1 MWFYATAA
9 AEHGRRVNISKARG
23 DQSGYLMDAQNVY
36 HNWHGR
42 TPPSLIG
49 ERNRMPIYAAYLA
62 LFYHP
67 SMSDPEHFEV
77 GKLAN
82 IYLSL
87 ALLLLL
93 GFVFWRHLPP
103 LVAINLTGIV
113 TFGWFIFKA
122 GYTQSE
128 LLFYTLFFLA
138 FLACWHLMRAA
149 PGARMIWLAGIAG
162 TLCGL
167 AYLTKAAV
175 PPFLA
180 IFSASFAG
188 QSVMS
193 PRTAQSGA
201 GRRLG
206 AILWAGVAGLV
217 FAIVFLAVLSPYLAT
232 NKRVF
237 GRYFYNVNSTFYV
250 WYDDWA
256 SASVGV
262 RLHGDGHQWPDV
274 PASEMP
280 SGSRYWREHTV
291 RQIAER
297 VRSGME
303 DMAIVSYRTY
313 DYLGYVIL
321 YSAMLLTLAA
331 TRWRLFKRMVLDH
344 AWLSM
349 FLLAYGTLYFFA
361 TAFYFP
367 ISGTGTGRFLI
378 AHLLP
383 FFFVLSHV
391 LARSRMKDIEWSL
404 GPVRV
409 GVPAFH
415 RLVLI
420 VLVLDVTFRTY
431 PRLMT
436 TYGGF

>member
-9 AEHGRRVNISKARG
+9 AEHGRRINISKARG
-23 DQSGYLMDAQNVY
+23 DQSGYLWDAQNVY

-42 TPPSLIG
+42 QPRMLIG
-49 ERNRMPIYAAYLA
+49 ERNRMPVYAAYLA
-62 LFYHP
+62 LFYNP
-67 SMSDPEHFEV
+67 SMSDPEYFEV
-77 GKLAN
+77 GRIAN

-87 ALLLLL
+87 GLLVIL
-93 GFVFWRHLPP
+93 GLVLARHLPA

-113 TFGWFIFKA
+113 TFGWFIYKA

-128 LLFYTLFFLA
+128 LLFYTFFFLA
-138 FLACWHLMRAA
+138 FLVCWHMLRAPA
-149 PGARMIWLAGIAG
+149 GRRLLWLACLGGA
-162 TLCGL
+162 L
-167 AYLTKAAV
+167 AALAHLTKAAV

-180 IFSASFAG
+180 LFGLAFAG
-188 QSVMS
+188 RWIYPPGGIPTSGS
-193 PRTAQSGA
+193 RRAPLLWAAGA
-201 GRRLG
+201 GLLY
-206 AILWAGVAGLV
+206 AA
-217 FAIVFLAVLSPYLAT
+217 VFLAIASPYLLT

-250 WYDDWA
+250 WYDDWP

-280 SGSRYWREHTV
+280 SAGRYWREHTV

-297 VRSGME
+297 VGSGAK

-313 DYLGYVIL
+313 DYLGYTVL
-321 YSAMLLTLAA
+321 FLVMLGALAA
-331 TRWRLFKRMVLDH
+331 TRWRLFKTMALDH
-344 AWLSM
+344 AWLTL
-349 FLLAYGTLYFFA
+349 FLAAYAAAYLVA

-391 LARSRMKDIEWSL
+391 FSRSRLSRVEWRA
-404 GPVRV
+404 GAWTIGMRH
-409 GVPAFH
+409 FH
-415 RLVLI
+415 WLVAIL
-420 VLVLDVTFRTY
+420 LVLDVAFRTW
-431 PRLMT
+431 PRLMS